1 MRATVRGARPSFSFC
16 EAGGKGAMAAHNAID
31 GQPCHANARL
41 LNGVFRDELGF
52 GDGIVISDCNDIEVQ
67 RARRRASPVRDA
79 AFTTTTHRR
88 EIDADDGQM
97 SRRVPINHAQIKH
110 KTVTRTPRSHQPR
123 AKTQNSH
130 PYAAFT
136 STTRK

>member
-1 MRATVRGARPSFSFC
+1 
-16 EAGGKGAMAAHNAID
+16 MAAHNAID

-67 RARRRASPVRDA
+67 RACVVERLL
-79 AFTTTTHRR
+79 FETTTHRR